1 MDLKKIAAALGLP
14 ETATEDEVIAAIASM
29 KDAQAQAA
37 EEAANAKAEE
47 FAANAVKAGKIAESA
62 KDAVKAAYRSNPE
75 VAEAMLN
82 SISERPASAGALPNF
97 GNAQQ
102 PEALNATQPGADPD
116 PLAVANAYVAMPDGA
131 DKEAYL
137 AANAAKI
144 EEGYAKSIK
153 K

>member
-29 KDAQAQAA
+29 KDAEAQAA

-82 SISERPASAGALPNF
+82 SVSVQPAPAAKLPDF
-97 GNAQQ
+97 GKAKQ
-102 PEALNATQPGADPD
+102 PQALNAAKPGADAD
-116 PLAVANAYVAMPDGA
+116 PVAVYNAYVAMPDGA
-131 DKEAYL
+131 DKDAYL

-144 EEGYAKSIK
+144 EEGYAKATK